1 MQHIPENIQILKFF
15 FVGEKKCL
23 ASIFWLVFHERLV
36 HFVHDF
42 VLLKQFLKV
51 VNICYFVWRANR
63 QQRRVSVLRLYS
75 FNFFPFFL
83 PEQLAFLA
91 LERDPELRFLAL
103 VILFL
108 EALSV
113 ERLKS
118 PVNFLALQ
126 LLSLVAF
133 LHIHFEDGLC
143 SLFLHLRVKDFPR
156 PSALQ
161 LKADAGQILAFFG
174 LLFVKRTGED
184 GNEVELEGEL
194 LGTDFLK
201 GCFHELA
208 VFGFGLFRDD
218 LSFGL
223 MGLGIRPADQ
233 VTSSGIQQR
242 AGMFLELQSLS
253 VLWPV

>member
-1 MQHIPENIQILKFF
+1 M
-15 FVGEKKCL
+15 
-23 ASIFWLVFHERLV
+23 
-36 HFVHDF
+36 
-42 VLLKQFLKV
+42 
-51 VNICYFVWRANR
+51 NICYFVWRANR
-63 QQRRVSVLRLYS
+63 QQRRVSVLRLDS
-75 FNFFPFFL
+75 LNFFPFFL
-83 PEQLAFLA
+83 PKKLAFLV
-91 LERDPELRFLAL
+91 LERIPELRFFAL
-103 VILFL
+103 MVLFL
-108 EALSV
+108 EALSGG

-118 PVNFLALQ
+118 SVNFLALQ

-143 SLFLHLRVKDFPR
+143 SLLLHLRVEDFPR

-174 LLFVKRTGED
+174 LLLNKRTGED

-201 GCFHELA
+201 GCFQEFA

-233 VTSSGIQQR
+233 VASSGIQQR
-242 AGMFLELQSLS
+242 ARMLLDLQSL
-253 VLWPV
+253 PVP